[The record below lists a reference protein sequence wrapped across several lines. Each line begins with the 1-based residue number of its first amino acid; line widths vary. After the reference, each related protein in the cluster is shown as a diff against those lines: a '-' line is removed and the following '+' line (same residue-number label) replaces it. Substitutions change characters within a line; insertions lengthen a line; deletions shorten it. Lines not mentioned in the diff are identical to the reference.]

1 MKKVFLLTLSG
12 LGILILVA
20 VAGAVIVLNL
30 DPNRYKDYV
39 AKKVSQQ
46 VGRTFEIQG
55 DLRVKYYPWLH
66 LEMSKI
72 FLENAPGFGDGPMLT
87 ADYAMVRVKTLPLL
101 KKQIEM
107 DTLVLEG
114 AQVHLA
120 RNQAG
125 MANWKTQGGSPDKTK
140 PHKPSAA
147 SSKKKIDLKN
157 LAVLLNGGVRIQDA
171 RFSFDDRSTGKKY
184 TLTDLNLTTG
194 KVVPGAPVDWQLT
207 FNGTGTSPKISGNA
221 GLEGT
226 LVFDLGSGQ
235 YQIDPMIFQ
244 ARLAG
249 PILGKKPADLDLACR
264 VEMDLP
270 QDTVS
275 VKNLTASGLGTD
287 VTGTIVLGN
296 MGAVIP
302 RIDLALDIAGKDL
315 ALLMQIIEGGPL
327 AAHLARTGEKAF
339 HVNMDMDMDLSQGR
353 VLVPALDIA
362 ALGITLKGNVAA
374 RDLGTRRAEM
384 EGKMVLEGR
393 HLNRLLHALDQP
405 VPGDFLDTV
414 AGQVRF
420 NGKQGNLTLD
430 PLQIRLGLD
439 GKKISNGPFSVTL
452 DAPVHWQMNQQR
464 LEVPAFSLSG
474 MDLAVSGGITVE
486 KIQTDPVYT
495 GTLSAAPFNLRQL
508 MKTLGLSLPATA
520 DARVFEKVGLKTR
533 FTGSTN
539 DLQLTGLSG
548 VVDDSHLKGSFGV
561 TDFSDPDIT
570 MDLAVDRIDVDP
582 YLPKAPKQAKGK
594 KHRSVPVTPET
605 VAAGAATRMPVAQL
619 RNLKINAA
627 LAIEN
632 LVVSGASLSRV
643 QAKLTAKDGVIH
655 AAPLSAAL
663 YNGVYHG
670 SMMLDAAEDIPLIT
684 INSSLKGIE
693 VAPLLDDMT
702 EKAMIRGTGDIT
714 AALTTRGATVSA
726 MKQHLN
732 GNLSFLFKN
741 GAVIGFNVGKFL
753 RSLKSLRDTRTFSVS
768 EAEETDFTELAGNP
782 VVTNGVVVL
791 DDLSG
796 KSPALR
802 VSGTGTVVDIVK
814 ETIDYRAM
822 VTVVETSRG
831 QAGSELAELAG
842 IPVPIYIRGP
852 LADPAIQ
859 PDIKGVI
866 TSILTGT
873 SPEAV
878 EQLKQSVEKELGR
891 FLKKLTD

>member
-1 MKKVFLLTLSG
+1 
-12 LGILILVA
+12 
-20 VAGAVIVLNL
+20 
-30 DPNRYKDYV
+30 
-39 AKKVSQQ
+39 
-46 VGRTFEIQG
+46 
-55 DLRVKYYPWLH
+55 
-66 LEMSKI
+66 
-72 FLENAPGFGDGPMLT
+72 
-87 ADYAMVRVKTLPLL
+87 
-101 KKQIEM
+101 
-107 DTLVLEG
+107 
-114 AQVHLA
+114 
-120 RNQAG
+120 
-125 MANWKTQGGSPDKTK
+125 
-140 PHKPSAA
+140 
-147 SSKKKIDLKN
+147 
-157 LAVLLNGGVRIQDA
+157 
-171 RFSFDDRSTGKKY
+171 
-184 TLTDLNLTTG
+184 
-194 KVVPGAPVDWQLT
+194 
-207 FNGTGTSPKISGNA
+207 
-221 GLEGT
+221 
-226 LVFDLGSGQ
+226 
-235 YQIDPMIFQ
+235 
-244 ARLAG
+244 
-249 PILGKKPADLDLACR
+249 
-264 VEMDLP
+264 
-270 QDTVS
+270 
-275 VKNLTASGLGTD
+275 
-287 VTGTIVLGN
+287 
-296 MGAVIP
+296 
-302 RIDLALDIAGKDL
+302 
-315 ALLMQIIEGGPL
+315 
-327 AAHLARTGEKAF
+327 
-339 HVNMDMDMDLSQGR
+339 
-353 VLVPALDIA
+353 
-362 ALGITLKGNVAA
+362 
-374 RDLGTRRAEM
+374 
-384 EGKMVLEGR
+384 
-393 HLNRLLHALDQP
+393 
-405 VPGDFLDTV
+405 
-414 AGQVRF
+414 
-420 NGKQGNLTLD
+420 
-430 PLQIRLGLD
+430 
-439 GKKISNGPFSVTL
+439 
-452 DAPVHWQMNQQR
+452 
-464 LEVPAFSLSG
+464 
-474 MDLAVSGGITVE
+474 MDLAVSGSLAVE

-520 DARVFEKVGLKTR
+520 DARVFEKVGLETR
-533 FTGSTN
+533 FAGSTN

-548 VVDDSHLKGSFGV
+548 VLDDSHLKGSFGV

-594 KHRSVPVTPET
+594 THRSVPVTPET
-605 VAAGAATRMPVAQL
+605 VAAGAGARMPVAQL

-627 LAIEN
+627 LAIGD

-670 SMMLDAAEDIPLIT
+670 SMILDAAEDIPLIT

-866 TSILTGT
+866 TSILSGT